1 MGRFRYQA
9 TTEEGK
15 QVSGVTTATSIKTA
29 MSGLV
34 EQGYDVSTLRAKR
47 NVLQFEITKKKLKQD
62 ELMHFSRQLSAFVR
76 AGIPLIESLEVI
88 EEETDDKVLREV
100 LIGVRDSLTTGETFS
115 DALRPYESLFPKF
128 YVDMVRAA
136 EMTGSLDDVLAEL
149 AGYIKRDLEARNKI
163 KSALVYPSIVLV
175 MAVGTVI
182 VLSTFVLPKFKTF
195 FEGFNATLPLPTRLL
210 LSFTGFMTSYWPF
223 VLLGLVLL
231 VAIPMAAVRTSW
243 GRRWKDKLILRLPV
257 IGQVVLFGCTFPPF
271 TDAAVRRAFR
281 DSVDLTAA
289 TKAVGIGYTVPSV
302 TGLNLDLYKSYLLP
316 EYAKPLEPNV
326 DKAKADLAAAG
337 WTVEGGNLTK
347 DGKSYPV
354 RLFVNLG
361 QATDIVVAPMIID
374 QWKKNLGIDVKY
386 MPTPDTVFQAKIHD
400 YEMMVWTANLNG
412 SPYNAFQGYSWKN
425 LEAGPQ
431 KLGYG
436 NQGLWKMPKEANDAL
451 AALQALPMQNTD
463 QVFWP

>member
-34 EQGYDVSTLRAKR
+34 EQGFDVSTLRAKR

-257 IGQVVLFGCTFPPF
+257 IGQVVLFAIIERFCRLLATMMHAGVPLPEAMGVLGDSTKNVIFKRGLDDVHDAMMRGEGLARPMADTHLFPG
-271 TDAAVRRAFR
+271 AVIQM
-281 DSVDLTAA
+281 VKVGENTGTLNEQLTVGSDFYGEELEFKIQRLTSLFEPAVILFMGG
-289 TKAVGIGYTVPSV
+289 AVG
-302 TGLNLDLYKSYLLP
+302 
-316 EYAKPLEPNV
+316 
-326 DKAKADLAAAG
+326 
-337 WTVEGGNLTK
+337 
-347 DGKSYPV
+347 
-354 RLFVNLG
+354 FV
-361 QATDIVVAPMIID
+361 AIAMISAMY
-374 QWKKNLGIDVKY
+374 GI
-386 MPTPDTVFQAKIHD
+386 
-400 YEMMVWTANLNG
+400 
-412 SPYNAFQGYSWKN
+412 YN
-425 LEAGPQ
+425 
-431 KLGYG
+431 
-436 NQGLWKMPKEANDAL
+436 
-451 AALQALPMQNTD
+451 
-463 QVFWP
+463 QVQF

>member
-15 QVSGVTTATSIKTA
+15 RISGVTTATSIKTA

-257 IGQVVLFGCTFPPF
+257 IGQVVLFAIIERFCRLLATMMHAGVPLPEAMGVLGDSTKNVIFKRGLDDVHDAMMRGEGLARPMADTHLFPGAVIQMVKVGENTGTLNDQLTVGSDFYGEELEFKIQRLTSLFEPAVILFMGC
-271 TDAAVRRAFR
+271 
-281 DSVDLTAA
+281 
-289 TKAVGIGYTVPSV
+289 AVG
-302 TGLNLDLYKSYLLP
+302 
-316 EYAKPLEPNV
+316 
-326 DKAKADLAAAG
+326 
-337 WTVEGGNLTK
+337 
-347 DGKSYPV
+347 
-354 RLFVNLG
+354 FV
-361 QATDIVVAPMIID
+361 AIAMISAMY
-374 QWKKNLGIDVKY
+374 GI
-386 MPTPDTVFQAKIHD
+386 
-400 YEMMVWTANLNG
+400 
-412 SPYNAFQGYSWKN
+412 YN
-425 LEAGPQ
+425 
-431 KLGYG
+431 
-436 NQGLWKMPKEANDAL
+436 
-451 AALQALPMQNTD
+451 
-463 QVFWP
+463 QVQF

>member
-34 EQGYDVSTLRAKR
+34 EQGFDVSTLRAKR

-136 EMTGSLDDVLAEL
+136 ELTGSLDDVLAEL

-175 MAVGTVI
+175 MAIGTVI

-195 FEGFNATLPLPTRLL
+195 FEGFNATLRC
-210 LSFTGFMTSYWPF
+210 
-223 VLLGLVLL
+223 
-231 VAIPMAAVRTSW
+231 
-243 GRRWKDKLILRLPV
+243 RR
-257 IGQVVLFGCTFPPF
+257 
-271 TDAAVRRAFR
+271 
-281 DSVDLTAA
+281 
-289 TKAVGIGYTVPSV
+289 
-302 TGLNLDLYKSYLLP
+302 
-316 EYAKPLEPNV
+316 
-326 DKAKADLAAAG
+326 
-337 WTVEGGNLTK
+337 
-347 DGKSYPV
+347 
-354 RLFVNLG
+354 
-361 QATDIVVAPMIID
+361 
-374 QWKKNLGIDVKY
+374 
-386 MPTPDTVFQAKIHD
+386 
-400 YEMMVWTANLNG
+400 G
-412 SPYNAFQGYSWKN
+412 S
-425 LEAGPQ
+425 
-431 KLGYG
+431 
-436 NQGLWKMPKEANDAL
+436 
-451 AALQALPMQNTD
+451 
-463 QVFWP
+463 